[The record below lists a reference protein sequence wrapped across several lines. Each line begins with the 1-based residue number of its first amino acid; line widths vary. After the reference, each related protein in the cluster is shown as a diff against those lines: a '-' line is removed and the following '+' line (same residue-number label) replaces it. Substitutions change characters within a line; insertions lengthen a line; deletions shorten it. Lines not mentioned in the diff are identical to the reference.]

1 MADSQ
6 RKKADLFSAGAKPCG
21 QHPKR
26 TGRTGR
32 PRGVIGRCAG
42 RHFAAGSASEPAHGR
57 HDAQHD
63 A

>member
-21 QHPKR
+21 QHPE
-26 TGRTGR
+26 RTGR

-57 HDAQHD
+57 HDAQLD